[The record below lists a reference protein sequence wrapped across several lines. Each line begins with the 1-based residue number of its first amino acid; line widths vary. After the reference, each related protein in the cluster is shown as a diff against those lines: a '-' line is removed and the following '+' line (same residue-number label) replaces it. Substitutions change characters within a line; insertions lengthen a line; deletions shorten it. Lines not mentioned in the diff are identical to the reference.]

1 MKRKALQTILVSVLA
16 VTLLLMAAACG
27 NGNSASGDKNS
38 SNASTNNTSG
48 NGEEAAKHTK
58 LKVGMT
64 IPDST
69 HPFFI
74 FVINGLKKLI
84 EQENGE
90 LIVTGANGDVNKQ
103 INDIENMV
111 AAKVQVIV
119 VNAIESK
126 SLEAVLKKA
135 QQAGVKIIAAGN
147 DDMPY
152 VDVTQTISHKQIG
165 TLSGEN
171 AAKWINEKLGGK
183 AEVGLI
189 VSTNNQSLTDRA
201 VALEE
206 AIKKNAPGA
215 KIVVKQE
222 AKSQAEAQAVAENML
237 TANPNLQVIATTSD
251 PYGLGAY
258 EAVKAAGRSNDTFF
272 INGTD
277 GTPEGLAKIKE
288 GGAFRATLDME
299 TAKTPQTTMNNILK
313 LVKGEPVEKLQ
324 FSKLTIVDASN
335 IDQFLKK

>member
-1 MKRKALQTILVSVLA
+1 MKQSLKLILASVLSIA
-16 VTLLLMAAACG
+16 LLLMAAACG
-27 NGNSASGDKNS
+27 NSNSNNSTSSS
-38 SNASTNNTSG
+38 SNAASG
-48 NGEEAAKHTK
+48 NVQEAAKNAK

-90 LIVTGANGDVNKQ
+90 LIVAGANGDVNKQ

-111 AAKVQVIV
+111 AAKVQVLV

-189 VSTNNQSLTDRA
+189 VATNNQSLTDRS

-258 EAVKAAGRSNDTFF
+258 EAVKASGRANDKFF

-277 GTPEGLAKIKE
+277 GTPEGLAKVKE

-299 TAKTPQTTMNNILK
+299 TAKTPATTMNNIMK

-324 FSKLTIVDASN
+324 YSKLTI
-335 IDQFLKK
+335 IDINNVSQFAK